1 MNWSKK
7 FLIFV
12 FSFFI
17 ILLFV
22 FVILLMVHVK
32 KTDAIVFSD
41 DLTCNYRD
49 VVHVEHFIKSINGN
63 LLDNYLVDTSALGK
77 KQLDVRYKNQ
87 YGFVEKSKVSIEVKD
102 TVSPIIF
109 VDDPYVIS
117 KGDVSKLEDT
127 IFCADDYDDH
137 IQCTISGEYDLNQV
151 GNYPLSIIAS
161 DKTGNE
167 SKKNFVLKVVDKKEI
182 DQSNGTPV
190 KFNDI
195 YQKYSSEYDIGLDVS
210 KWQENVDFEKVAQQ
224 GVSFVM
230 IKLGGQSEINGEITL
245 DPNFYTNIDKAIQND
260 LKVGVYFY
268 SYAKSVNEAKKQAKW
283 VAQILKDYHL
293 DLPVA
298 FDWENWEKYSTFGI
312 GFRML
317 NRIASSFITEIN
329 RYQYQGMLYSSK
341 YYLENIWYSED
352 YSNIWLAYYHQS
364 LDYDGKFSIWQV
376 CNTGIIDGINGF
388 VDIDLLKK

>member
-63 LLDNYLVDTSALGK
+63 LLDNYLVDTSTLGK

>member
-87 YGFVEKSKVSIEVKD
+87 YGFVEKSKVSIEVID

>member
-63 LLDNYLVDTSALGK
+63 LLDNYLVDTSTLGK

-87 YGFVEKSKVSIEVKD
+87 YGFVEKSKVIIEVKD
-102 TVSPIIF
+102 TVSPIIS

-137 IQCTISGEYDLNQV
+137 IQCTISGEYDLNQI

-167 SKKNFVLKVVDKKEI
+167 SKKNFVLKVVDKKES
-182 DQSNGTPV
+182 DQSNGTPI

-195 YQKYSSEYDIGLDVS
+195 YRKYSNEYDIGLDVS
-210 KWQENVDFEKVAQQ
+210 KWQGNVDFEKLAQQ

-312 GFRML
+312 GFRTL

-329 RYQYQGMLYSSK
+329 HYQYQGMLYSSK